1 MSGFIKVKAK
11 ELLLGNT
18 IKLFFVSLTSNIL
31 KLLFTATVVLSAHF
45 ILVSKQFQLLV
56 VSYDSFLVYF
66 IYSLFT
72 VCACFVLALFVS
84 GLKTGENAIYY
95 MYSKGTKAK
104 FKYLFIFLR
113 PSQSF
118 RSFLLYSKLLL
129 LRMLWALF
137 FYLPPF
143 FCLGLTFYLYFS
155 TFIYRAVF
163 FTLLIGT
170 AFLLSIS
177 HFYYNCAV
185 MRYTFT
191 PYYFC
196 TDLNLSVNEAILKS
210 IENSDGFIKDGVYLK
225 TSFFPWIL
233 CCLFI
238 FPLFYVVP
246 FKKLTRAKYVTF
258 CDGLRTP
265 LPQNLEAKR
274 SYPNQIL

>member
-18 IKLFFVSLTSNIL
+18 LKLFLVSLTGNFL
-31 KLLFTATVVLSAHF
+31 KLLFTAIVVLSAHF
-45 ILVSKQFQLLV
+45 ILVSKQLQLLV
-56 VSYDSFLVYF
+56 VNYDSFLVYF

-72 VCACFVLALFVS
+72 VSAYFALALFIS

-95 MYSKGTKAK
+95 MHSKGTKAK

-118 RSFLLYSKLLL
+118 RSFLLYSKLFF
-129 LRMLWALF
+129 LRIFWALF
-137 FYLPPF
+137 FYLPPL

-163 FTLLIGT
+163 FTLLIG
-170 AFLLSIS
+170 AVFLLSVS

-191 PYYFC
+191 PYYLC

-210 IENSDGFIKDGVYLK
+210 TENSDGFIKDGVYLK
-225 TSFFPWIL
+225 SSFFPWIL

-238 FPLFYVVP
+238 LPLFYVIP
-246 FKKLTRAKYVTF
+246 FKKLARAKYVTF
-258 CDGLRTP
+258 CDGLRKP
-265 LPQNLEAKR
+265 LPQNLEANR
-274 SYPNQIL
+274 MIS